1 MESPFMTSLSDS
13 TKPNPPRRRPTMR
26 NVADLA
32 GVGVKTVSRV
42 INREPYVS
50 EETIAKV
57 LRAAEQL
64 QYQPDVHAGNLRR
77 ADRRTDTLGLL
88 VGSVANPFSA
98 AVHRAVE
105 DAALERHV
113 AVFASSLD
121 DDPER
126 ERSSVDA
133 FLRRRVDGLILTT
146 IRPNQAYLGAQL
158 DQGIPMVFV
167 DRRPNGIVA
176 DTVLSDNAEGAADA
190 VAHLVAGGHQR
201 IAYLGD
207 NGSIFTARER
217 RRGYLDTLRRRGIAP
232 DDRLVVDNLVDEFRA
247 AEAVERLLALDEPPT
262 AIFSAQNLI
271 TIGAITALRSAGL
284 SERVALVGF
293 DDIPMG
299 ALLSPAITVVAQD
312 PSAIGA
318 IAARRIFERLDG
330 VDEPARDFVVPTR
343 LIKRGSGEIPLR

>member
-1 MESPFMTSLSDS
+1 M
-13 TKPNPPRRRPTMR
+13 K

-42 INREPYVS
+42 INQERYVS
-50 EETIAKV
+50 ADTIARV
-57 LRAAEQL
+57 MRAAEQL
-64 QYQPDVHAGNLRR
+64 QYQPDVQAGNLRR

-105 DAALERHV
+105 DAAVQRHV

-126 ERSSVDA
+126 ERASVEA

-146 IRPNQAYLGAQL
+146 IQPSQAYLGPQL
-158 DQGIPMVFV
+158 EQGMPVVFV
-167 DRRPNGIVA
+167 DRRPNGLIA
-176 DTVLSDNAEGAADA
+176 DTVLTDNLEGAARA
-190 VAHLVAGGHQR
+190 TRHLLAGGHRR
-201 IAYLGD
+201 IAFLGD
-207 NGSIFTARER
+207 SEEIYTAKER
-217 RRGYLDTLRRRGIAP
+217 KRGYLDALRLEGVVP
-232 DDRLVVDNLVDEFRA
+232 DPRLVIENLGEEA
-247 AEAVERLLALDEPPT
+247 HAELAVNELLALDDPPT

-271 TIGAITALRSAGL
+271 TIGAITALRAQGS
-284 SERVALVGF
+284 SHRVALVGF
-293 DDIPMG
+293 DDVPM
-299 ALLSPAITVVAQD
+299 ASLLSPAVTVVAQD

-330 VDEPARDFVVPTR
+330 ESEPARDFIVPTR
-343 LIKRGSGEIPLR
+343 LIERGSGEIRPA

>member
-1 MESPFMTSLSDS
+1 M
-13 TKPNPPRRRPTMR
+13 K

-32 GVGVKTVSRV
+32 GVGIKTVSRV
-42 INREPYVS
+42 INQEPHVS

-57 LRAAEQL
+57 RRAAEQL
-64 QYQPDVHAGNLRR
+64 QYEPDVHAGNLRR
-77 ADRRTDTLGLL
+77 ADRRTGTLGLL

-126 ERSSVDA
+126 ELSSVAA

-146 IRPNQAYLGAQL
+146 IQPSQAYLGSQL
-158 DQGIPMVFV
+158 ELGTPIAFV
-167 DRRPNGIVA
+167 DRRPSGIVA
-176 DTVLSDNAEGAADA
+176 DTVITDNADGAARA
-190 VAHLVAGGHQR
+190 VEHLLQGGHRR

-207 NGSIFTARER
+207 SGGIFTARER
-217 RRGYLDTLRRRGIAP
+217 KRGYIETLHRWGIAP
-232 DDRLVVDNLVDEFRA
+232 ADELMIDDLGDETRA
-247 AEAVERLLALDEPPT
+247 AEAVTGLLNRNDPPT

-271 TIGAITALRSAGL
+271 TIGAITALRAAGA

-293 DDIPMG
+293 DDVPMA
-299 ALLSPAITVVAQD
+299 ALLQPAVTVIAQD
-312 PSAIGA
+312 PASIGA

-330 VDEPARDFVVPTR
+330 LDEPARDFVVPTR
-343 LIKRGSGEIPLR
+343 LIQRGSGEIRPA

>member
-1 MESPFMTSLSDS
+1 M
-13 TKPNPPRRRPTMR
+13 K

-42 INREPYVS
+42 INQERYVS
-50 EETIAKV
+50 ADTIARV
-57 LRAAEQL
+57 MRAAEQL
-64 QYQPDVHAGNLRR
+64 QYQPDVQAGNLRR

-105 DAALERHV
+105 DAAIQRHV

-126 ERSSVDA
+126 ERASVEA

-146 IRPNQAYLGAQL
+146 IQRSQAYLGPQL
-158 DQGIPMVFV
+158 EQGMPVVFV
-167 DRRPNGIVA
+167 DRKPNGLIA
-176 DTVLSDNAEGAADA
+176 DTVLTDNLEGAARGTR
-190 VAHLVAGGHQR
+190 HLLAAGHRR
-201 IAYLGD
+201 IAFLGD
-207 NGSIFTARER
+207 SEEIYTAKER
-217 RRGYLDTLRRRGIAP
+217 KRGYLDALRLEGVAP
-232 DDRLVVDNLVDEFRA
+232 DPRLVIENLGEEA
-247 AEAVERLLALDEPPT
+247 QAELAVNELLALDDPPT

-271 TIGAITALRSAGL
+271 TIGAIIALRAQGA

-293 DDIPMG
+293 DDVPM
-299 ALLSPAITVVAQD
+299 ASLLSPAVTVVAQD

-330 VDEPARDFVVPTR
+330 ESEPARDFIVPTR
-343 LIKRGSGEIPLR
+343 LIKRGSGEIRPA